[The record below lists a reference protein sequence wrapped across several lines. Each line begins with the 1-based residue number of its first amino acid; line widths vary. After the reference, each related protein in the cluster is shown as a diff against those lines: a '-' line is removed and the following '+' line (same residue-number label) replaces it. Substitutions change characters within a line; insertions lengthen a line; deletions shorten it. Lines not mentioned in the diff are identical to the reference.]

1 MEPTTAP
8 VVDARFCSPD
18 ATVFTVTRT
27 PGSWPRR
34 DLTVTDA
41 GGTTVMQAE
50 VVSRFASPSH
60 SLLHD
65 AASGYREAQAVPVSH
80 RPEVGRVPGAQQ

>member
-41 GGTTVMQAE
+41 GGGGVQVRLAQPLPPPRRR
-50 VVSRFASPSH
+50 VGLPRAH
-60 SLLHD
+60 
-65 AASGYREAQAVPVSH
+65 REAQAVPVSH